1 MNPTALAESYRAALL
16 DYIGGGGD
24 GALQQAYEVGR
35 QALEAGI
42 GPLVL
47 FSIHRDVVQ
56 QLPARPIEPA
66 EFVSQV
72 TTVFIEALA
81 SFQMGYA
88 SADEARAP
96 LNQVGTILDRHQREL
111 EAAQRRLEGSASQ
124 ELLGMLERHAH
135 EVDESRKQLD
145 SLPQTS
151 EARRQLVA
159 EIVHAQ
165 EEERRRL
172 AGEIHDDAIQSMTAV
187 LLRVGLLGT
196 RLKDGDQVEL
206 VGTLESSIR
215 DTIGR
220 LRRMIVGL
228 APPELDRAGLAAAVR
243 SSLDQ
248 LNAEFGIKSQLEN
261 KLEGEPSVEART
273 IAYRIVQEALVNT
286 RNHAEA
292 SEVHVDLSTEDGGVA
307 GLVRDNGAGFDVE
320 ATLAEVRPGHL
331 GLVTMRER
339 ADLAGGWCRVESG
352 PTGTSVKFWLPD
364 RLRAGVA
371 PGGTGKK

>member
-1 MNPTALAESYRAALL
+1 VNPTALAESYRTALL

-24 GALQQAYEVGR
+24 AALQQAYEVGR

-96 LNQVGTILDRHQREL
+96 LDQVGTILERHQREL

-248 LNAEFGIKSQLEN
+248 LKAEFGIKSRLEN
-261 KLEGEPSVEART
+261 KLEAEPSVEART

-292 SEVHVDLSTEDGGVA
+292 SEVNVDLSTEDGGVA

-352 PTGTSVKFWLPD
+352 PTGTSVRFWLPD

-371 PGGTGKK
+371 PGGTGQE

>member
-1 MNPTALAESYRAALL
+1 VNPTALAESYRSALL

-24 GALQQAYEVGR
+24 EALRQAYEVGR

-56 QLPARPIEPA
+56 QLPPRPIEPA

-81 SFQMGYA
+81 SFQTGYA

-96 LNQVGTILDRHQREL
+96 LEQVGTILDRHQREL

-124 ELLGMLERHAH
+124 ELLGMLERHAR

-172 AGEIHDDAIQSMTAV
+172 ASEIHDDAIQSMTAV

-196 RLKDGDQVEL
+196 RLRDQDQVEL

-215 DTIGR
+215 ETIAR

-228 APPELDRAGLAAAVR
+228 APPELDRAGLVAAVR
-243 SSLDQ
+243 SALEQ
-248 LNAEFGIKSQLEN
+248 LKAEFGIKYRLEN
-261 KLEGEPSVEART
+261 TLEAEPSVEART
-273 IAYRIVQEALVNT
+273 IAYRIVQEALVNA

-292 SEVHVDLSTEDGGVA
+292 SEVEIDLGTEDRGVA
-307 GLVRDNGAGFDVE
+307 GEVRDNGVGFDVD
-320 ATLAEVRPGHL
+320 ATLAEIRPGHL

-339 ADLAGGWCRVESG
+339 ADLAGGWCRVKSG
-352 PTGTSVKFWLPD
+352 PDGTSVKFWLPD
-364 RLRAGVA
+364 RLRAGFA
-371 PGGTGKK
+371 PGGAGEE